1 MRRAPRGRSARGRDY
16 GGQPKA
22 REEEDEIPE
31 VYREMLAEAEMR
43 NRDVSE
49 PDHPIKKRKVGAQR
63 ATASNDVSVPQV
75 PLPMEDQG
83 QASRQVQTVYDEP
96 TSEESD
102 MEWEEVDLQRAPAQS
117 IPVAPVTG
125 ADNEP
130 LQITLDGHE
139 GKRRKVISRQKPLT
153 AAEKKLRLDIHK
165 AHVLCFLRHVQIRNL
180 WCNDDEL
187 QSFLKKMLPK
197 QVIGML
203 NPPEDKPQYSRST
216 TFVEGLNQASDA
228 FSRRFRVT
236 RPGLKRAHWVDD
248 PEKLKQKLE
257 SIMFDAEVFLSKEDF
272 CKQARTMQGS
282 RDFGAQL
289 FCALLRSAAVEAR
302 LVCSLQPLPF
312 SGTTKSMTP
321 NKQDSQY
328 IVISSDDHDT
338 SADDQQMSGL
348 SPTPVS
354 RSRRLGRPQFTPGR
368 SQKTSIPGPGF
379 TTRASPYPVFW
390 VEAFN
395 EAVQKWVPVDPLV
408 TKSIAKPSK
417 FEPPFS
423 DPSNCMV
430 YVVGF
435 EEDASAR
442 DVTRRYAKAFNA
454 KTRKMRV
461 ESTKD
466 GERWWAR
473 AMRFYEKPFLEDRD
487 EVEISELTAKTAAE
501 PMPRNVQDFKDHPIY
516 AIERQL
522 RRHEVVFPKRV
533 IGQVSLGKS
542 GSKDQV
548 LVPVYRRS
556 DVHVVRSADKWYRL
570 GRDIKIGE
578 QPLKR
583 IRANRNKDVGFSE
596 DEHDNGSG
604 TEIPLYAYFQ
614 TEVYT
619 PPPVVQGKV
628 PKNTYGNLDVYVPSM
643 VPPGGVHI
651 KHPQAAHAAR
661 VLGIDYADA
670 VTGFDFKGRHG
681 TAVFQGV
688 VVASECQEALEEVLR
703 HLEDERRQA
712 ESEEKSRET
721 LRLWKHC
728 LLKLRIAER
737 VKGYAIEGEE
747 SAVESSENFDDPE
760 EDGGGFIPEP
770 EQVMADGEFST
781 YRRSIGQEP
790 RGLTYNEAS
799 TNNGAL
805 GDEAHGG
812 GLRSD
817 QSASHLEAI
826 SVNPSETDIPK
837 TSRRPRYSLIVVP
850 NKKANINENGT
861 SQKQPQQQPQQQ
873 PEQSPEVVELEPTA
887 EAESVRSSGETGPA
901 GSSEAPITVDSSTTG
916 GSKSASVEILSRAA
930 SQTQSRSPTPEEMD
944 EASGVDDNGSLLSHD
959 PEDEDAIP
967 EWLIDFVTP
976 RTQNAESD
984 DDNLDYIDKAP
995 QNNDPDSRQVIEIDD
1010 NSDDDASYQP
1020 TSHIRARRTGDAE
1033 RRPNAARNA
1042 SGLRRS
1048 RGQPG
1053 SAEKRPGR
1061 KSIESVNG
1069 NKKKTDKQQKDK
1081 TLTQMD
1087 YVRRYLKI
1095 EPDDEVK
1102 LEYTY
1107 ITPKKK
1113 VSQGVEGKFSRG
1125 LDSAP
1130 ADGASAQ
1137 ESLSSS
1143 KKRKLEA
1150 EEDMKEILS
1159 RTSTPEKKVLKESPK
1174 TPRKLWKSEIPSS
1187 QSPESPGVAII
1198 SSSQFRNATR
1208 SPSNLGLSTKP
1219 ISTIKEESPSSKQI
1233 NISASHVSIS
1243 EDQLPPTLMPDFEL
1257 PSELDVNKETNLGV
1271 DETQSNSVK
1280 GPSASASELEEQ
1292 PEPDKPPPSTER
1304 TVVYETD
1311 AETDYSDD
1319 EPIVS
1324 GANDE
1329 PNAMV
1334 FEDQDDEDED
1344 RSPLSDSQDLPPPIP
1359 HPGLE
1364 DEPGPLQSE
1373 TNLSSEASI
1382 LYQRRQ
1388 PATQFPLEP
1397 IPTLSTQKLA
1407 ELFPQE
1413 SSIQQTMAE
1422 PSCTKS
1428 SADKVQALS
1437 GPSLQT
1443 QTQSQ
1448 TQDLDEYSTEMIPES
1463 SPVTRHGDYTS
1474 AGDAILPRNRAQSVV
1489 QVESSQI
1496 LDRLKGQPDPDEDS
1510 RPKGMLSRSQ
1520 LLTSSVMESV
1530 PVPGFWMGSQDSVGE
1545 PYSLTDT

>member
-1 MRRAPRGRSARGRDY
+1 MRHAPPYRSARGGRPR
-16 GGQPKA
+16 GRPKGH
-22 REEEDEIPE
+22 EEEDEIPE
-31 VYREMLAEAEMR
+31 VYREMLAEAEFR
-43 NRDVSE
+43 SPDVS
-49 PDHPIKKRKVGAQR
+49 DADRPIKKRKVGAQR
-63 ATASNDVSVPQV
+63 ATTSDVVSVPQI
-75 PLPMEDQG
+75 PLPKEDQG
-83 QASRQVQTVYDEP
+83 QASRQIQTVYDEP

-102 MEWEEVDLQRAPAQS
+102 MEWEEVDLLQTPAQS
-117 IPVAPVTG
+117 IQIGPVTTRG
-125 ADNEP
+125 DDES
-130 LQITLDGHE
+130 LQITLDNHE

-165 AHVLCFLRHVQIRNL
+165 VHVLCLLRHVQIRNL

-187 QSFLKKMLPK
+187 QSFLKRMLPK
-197 QVIGML
+197 QVIAML

-228 FSRRFRVT
+228 FSRRFRVN

-248 PEKLKQKLE
+248 PEKLKQKAE
-257 SIMFDAEVFLSKEDF
+257 SIMSDAEVFLSKEDF

-321 NKQDSQY
+321 NKPNSQY
-328 IVISSDDHDT
+328 IVISSDNHDT
-338 SADDQQMSGL
+338 SADDQQTSGL
-348 SPTPVS
+348 SPTPPS
-354 RSRRLGRPQFTPGR
+354 RSRRLGRPQFTPAR
-368 SQKTSIPGPGF
+368 PPKTSVPGPRF
-379 TTRASPYPVFW
+379 TTRVSPYPVFW

-423 DPSNCMV
+423 DPSNCMC

-442 DVTRRYAKAFNA
+442 DVTRRYVKAFNA

-466 GERWWAR
+466 GERWWTR
-473 AMRFYEKPFLEDRD
+473 TTRLYEKPFLEDRD
-487 EVEISELTAKTAAE
+487 ELEISELTAKTAAE

-522 RRHEVVFPKRV
+522 RRNEVVFPKRV
-533 IGQVSLGKS
+533 IGQVGLGKS

-578 QPLKR
+578 PPLKH

-596 DEHDNGSG
+596 DEHDNESG
-604 TEIPLYAYFQ
+604 VEIPLYAYFQ
-614 TEVYT
+614 TEIYT

-628 PKNTYGNLDVYVPSM
+628 PKNSYGNLDVYVPSM

-661 VLGIDYADA
+661 VLGVDYADA

-681 TAVFQGV
+681 TAVIQGV
-688 VVASECQEALEEVLR
+688 VVASEYREALEEVLNC
-703 HLEDERRQA
+703 LEDERRQA
-712 ESEEKSRET
+712 ESEERSTEM
-721 LRLWKHC
+721 LRLWKHF

-737 VKGYAIEGEE
+737 VKRYAIEGEE
-747 SAVESSENFDDPE
+747 SASESSEGYENQE
-760 EDGGGFIPEP
+760 EAGGGFLPEP
-770 EQVMADGEFST
+770 EQEMADAGKFST
-781 YRRSIGQEP
+781 YQRSTEQEP
-790 RGLTYNEAS
+790 RDYTLNEAS
-799 TNNGAL
+799 TNDSAR
-805 GDEAHGG
+805 GDESQGDGFKA
-812 GLRSD
+812 D
-817 QSASHLEAI
+817 KSANHIEAI
-826 SVNPSETDIPK
+826 SQNTSEIDIAK
-837 TSRRPRYSLIVVP
+837 ASRRSRYSLIVVP
-850 NKKANINENGT
+850 NKKANSNENGT
-861 SQKQPQQQPQQQ
+861 SQQQ
-873 PEQSPEVVELEPTA
+873 PEQSPEIVELDPAA
-887 EAESVRSSGETGPA
+887 EAESVKSSGQTGPA
-901 GSSEAPITVDSSTTG
+901 GSSQAPIIVDSSTAG
-916 GSKSASVEILSRAA
+916 GSKSTSVEILSRAA
-930 SQTQSRSPTPEEMD
+930 SQTQSRAHTPEEMD
-944 EASGVDDNGSLLSHD
+944 EISEADDNGSLLSHD

-984 DDNLDYIDKAP
+984 DDDDNLDYIDDAA
-995 QNNDPDSRQVIEIDD
+995 QDNNPDSRQVIEIDD
-1010 NSDDDASYQP
+1010 NSDGDASYQP
-1020 TSHIRARRTGDAE
+1020 TSHTRARRTGGAKQ
-1033 RRPNAARNA
+1033 RPDAARNA
-1042 SGLRRS
+1042 SGLRR
-1048 RGQPG
+1048 GTNQAGP
-1053 SAEKRPGR
+1053 AEKRPGR
-1061 KSIESVNG
+1061 KSIESVKG
-1069 NKKKTDKQQKDK
+1069 NKKRTEKQQKDK

-1107 ITPKKK
+1107 ITPKKNDN
-1113 VSQGVEGKFSRG
+1113 QKFKAKLPRG
-1125 LDSAP
+1125 LESAP
-1130 ADGASAQ
+1130 TEYASAQ

-1150 EEDMKEILS
+1150 EEDMKEVLS
-1159 RTSTPEKKVLKESPK
+1159 STSTPEKKILKGSPY
-1174 TPRKLWKSEIPSS
+1174 TPRKPRKSEIPSS

-1208 SPSNLGLSTKP
+1208 SPPNINSSTKP
-1219 ISTIKEESPSSKQI
+1219 TPTIKEESPSLDQTEI
-1233 NISASHVSIS
+1233 ITRQVSMV
-1243 EDQLPPTLMPDFEL
+1243 EDQLSSSMMPDSAL
-1257 PSELDVNKETNLGV
+1257 SSQLAVDDETTFDGE
-1271 DETQSNSVK
+1271 ETQSNSAK
-1280 GPSASASELEEQ
+1280 GPSASASELEEK

-1324 GANDE
+1324 GPHDE
-1329 PNAMV
+1329 PNAVV
-1334 FEDQDDEDED
+1334 FEDQADEDED
-1344 RSPLSDSQDLPPPIP
+1344 RSPLNDSQDLPPPIM

-1382 LYQRRQ
+1382 LYQRRH

-1413 SSIQQTMAE
+1413 SSIQQTMTE
-1422 PSCTKS
+1422 TSCTKS
-1428 SADKVQALS
+1428 SAHKVQALS
-1437 GPSLQT
+1437 DPSFQT

-1448 TQDLDEYSTEMIPES
+1448 TQDLDKYSTEMIPES
-1463 SPVTRHGDYTS
+1463 SPVARHGDYAST
-1474 AGDAILPRNRAQSVV
+1474 GDPLLPQNRAQSVV

-1496 LDRLKGQPDPDEDS
+1496 VDRLKRQADPDEDS
-1510 RPKGMLSRSQ
+1510 RPRGMLSRSQ

>member
-1 MRRAPRGRSARGRDY
+1 MRRAPPDRSARGRLSR
-16 GGQPKA
+16 GRPKG

-31 VYREMLAEAEMR
+31 VYREMLAEAELR
-43 NRDVSE
+43 SPDVLE
-49 PDHPIKKRKVGAQR
+49 ADRPIKRRKVRAQR
-63 ATASNDVSVPQV
+63 ATMNDVVSVPQKA
-75 PLPMEDQG
+75 LPMEDQS
-83 QASRQVQTVYDEP
+83 QANRQVQTVYEEP
-96 TSEESD
+96 SSEESD
-102 MEWEEVDLQRAPAQS
+102 MEWEEVDLQQAPAQS
-117 IPVAPVTG
+117 IQIAPVTG
-125 ADNEP
+125 GDDES
-130 LQITLDGHE
+130 LQITLDDHA

-165 AHVLCFLRHVQIRNL
+165 VHVLCLLRHVQIRNL

-187 QSFLKKMLPK
+187 QSFLKRMLPK
-197 QVIGML
+197 QVIAML

-228 FSRRFRVT
+228 FSRRFRVN

-248 PEKLKQKLE
+248 PEKLKQKVE
-257 SIMFDAEVFLSKEDF
+257 SIMSDAEVFLSKEDF

-321 NKQDSQY
+321 NKPDPQY
-328 IVISSDDHDT
+328 IVISSDDRDT
-338 SADDQQMSGL
+338 SADDQQMPGV
-348 SPTPVS
+348 SPTPAS
-354 RSRRLGRPQFTPGR
+354 RSRRLGRPQFTPAR
-368 SQKTSIPGPGF
+368 SHKTSIPGPRF
-379 TTRASPYPVFW
+379 TTQVSPYPVFW

-423 DPSNCMV
+423 DPSNCMT
-430 YVVGF
+430 YVVAF

-442 DVTRRYAKAFNA
+442 DVTRRYVKAFNA
-454 KTRKMRV
+454 KTRKLRV

-466 GERWWAR
+466 GERWWVR
-473 AMRFYEKPFLEDRD
+473 TMSFYEKPFLEDRD

-522 RRHEVVFPKRV
+522 RRNEVIFPKRV
-533 IGQVSLGKS
+533 IGQVGLGKS

-570 GRDIKIGE
+570 GRDIKMGE

-583 IRANRNKDVGFSE
+583 VRANRRTDVGFSE
-596 DEHDNGSG
+596 DEHDNESG
-604 TEIPLYAYFQ
+604 VEIPLYAYFQ
-614 TEVYT
+614 TEIYT

-628 PKNTYGNLDVYVPSM
+628 PKNSYGNLDVYVPSM

-681 TAVFQGV
+681 TAVLQGV
-688 VVASECQEALEEVLR
+688 VVASQYQEALEEVLDY
-703 HLEDERRQA
+703 LEDERRQA
-712 ESEEKSRET
+712 ESEEKSTEM
-721 LRLWKHC
+721 LRLWRHF

-737 VKGYAIEGEE
+737 VKSYAIEGEE
-747 SAVESSENFDDPE
+747 SAGESSEGYEDQE
-760 EDGGGFIPEP
+760 EAGGGFLPEP
-770 EQVMADGEFST
+770 EQEMADAGKFAT
-781 YRRSIGQEP
+781 YRRSTEEEP
-790 RGLTYNEAS
+790 RGHTHNKAS

-805 GDEAHGG
+805 EDEAHGG
-812 GLRSD
+812 GFKPD
-817 QSASHLEAI
+817 KGASHKEPVC
-826 SVNPSETDIPK
+826 VNPSKIDIPK
-837 TSRRPRYSLIVVP
+837 ASRRPRYSLIVVP
-850 NKKANINENGT
+850 NKKATGVADGT
-861 SQKQPQQQPQQQ
+861 SQQHPELQ
-873 PEQSPEVVELEPTA
+873 PEQSRETVELDSA
-887 EAESVRSSGETGPA
+887 ADAESVKSSGQTGPA
-901 GSSEAPITVDSSTTG
+901 GSSEAPIMVDSSTAG
-916 GSKSASVEILSRAA
+916 GSTSASVEILSGSA
-930 SQTQSRSPTPEEMD
+930 SQTQSRTHTPEEMD
-944 EASGVDDNGSLLSHD
+944 EESVADDNGSLLSHD

-984 DDNLDYIDKAP
+984 DDDDNLDYIDDAAQDTK
-995 QNNDPDSRQVIEIDD
+995 PDSRQVIEIED

-1020 TSHIRARRTGDAE
+1020 TSHTRARRTEGAK
-1033 RRPNAARNA
+1033 RRPDATRNA
-1042 SGLRRS
+1042 SGLRRDIN
-1048 RGQPG
+1048 RAGP
-1053 SAEKRPGR
+1053 AERRPGR
-1061 KSIESVNG
+1061 KSIENVKGS
-1069 NKKKTDKQQKDK
+1069 KKRTEKQQKDK

-1107 ITPKKK
+1107 ITPKKND
-1113 VSQGVEGKFSRG
+1113 SQGIEGKLPRG
-1125 LDSAP
+1125 LESAP
-1130 ADGASAQ
+1130 TEYVSAQ

-1150 EEDMKEILS
+1150 EEDMKEVLS
-1159 RTSTPEKKVLKESPK
+1159 STSTPEKRVLKGSPK
-1174 TPRKLWKSEIPSS
+1174 TPRKPWKSEIPSS

-1198 SSSQFRNATR
+1198 SSSQFRKATR
-1208 SPSNLGLSTKP
+1208 SPPNLDFSTKP
-1219 ISTIKEESPSSKQI
+1219 TSTIKEESPGLNQT
-1233 NISASHVSIS
+1233 NIIARQVSMS
-1243 EDQLPPTLMPDFEL
+1243 EDQLPPTMIPDLES
-1257 PSELDVNKETNLGV
+1257 PSELAVDNETNYDV
-1271 DETQSNSVK
+1271 EETQSNSAK
-1280 GPSASASELEEQ
+1280 RPSASASELEK

-1311 AETDYSDD
+1311 AESDYSDD
-1319 EPIVS
+1319 QPIVS
-1324 GANDE
+1324 GPHDE
-1329 PNAMV
+1329 PNAML
-1334 FEDQDDEDED
+1334 FGDQADEGED
-1344 RSPLSDSQDLPPPIP
+1344 RSPLSDSQDLPPPIL

-1413 SSIQQTMAE
+1413 SSVQQTTTE
-1422 PSCTKS
+1422 TSCTKS
-1428 SADKVQALS
+1428 SAHKVQALS
-1437 GPSLQT
+1437 DPSLPT

-1448 TQDLDEYSTEMIPES
+1448 TQDLDKYSTEMIPES
-1463 SPVTRHGDYTS
+1463 SPVTGQGDHAST
-1474 AGDAILPRNRAQSVV
+1474 GDALLPQNLAQSVV

-1496 LDRLKGQPDPDEDS
+1496 VDRPKRQADSDEDS
-1510 RPKGMLSRSQ
+1510 RPRGMLSRSQ

>member
-1 MRRAPRGRSARGRDY
+1 MRRAPPGRSARGRISR
-16 GGQPKA
+16 GRPNG
-22 REEEDEIPE
+22 REEEDEILE
-31 VYREMLAEAEMR
+31 VYREMLAEAELR
-43 NRDVSE
+43 SPDVSE
-49 PDHPIKKRKVGAQR
+49 ADRPIKKRKVGAQR
-63 ATASNDVSVPQV
+63 ATTSDVVFVPQV

-83 QASRQVQTVYDEP
+83 QASRQVQTAYDEP

-102 MEWEEVDLQRAPAQS
+102 MEWEEVDLQQAPAQS
-117 IPVAPVTG
+117 IQIAPVTG
-125 ADNEP
+125 GDNEP
-130 LQITLDGHE
+130 LQITLDNHE
-139 GKRRKVISRQKPLT
+139 GKRRKVVSRQKPLT

-165 AHVLCFLRHVQIRNL
+165 VHVLCLLRHVQIRNL

-187 QSFLKKMLPK
+187 QSFLKRMLPK
-197 QVIGML
+197 QVIAML
-203 NPPEDKPQYSRST
+203 NPAEDKPQYSRST
-216 TFVEGLNQASDA
+216 TFVDGLNQASDA
-228 FSRRFRVT
+228 FSRRFRVN

-248 PEKLKQKLE
+248 PEKLKQKVE
-257 SIMFDAEVFLSKEDF
+257 SIMSDAEVFLSKEDF

-312 SGTTKSMTP
+312 SGTTKNMTP
-321 NKQDSQY
+321 NKSNSQY
-328 IVISSDDHDT
+328 IVLSSDDHDT
-338 SADDQQMSGL
+338 SADDQQTSDF
-348 SPTPVS
+348 SPTPAS
-354 RSRRLGRPQFTPGR
+354 RSRRLGRPQFTPAR

-379 TTRASPYPVFW
+379 TAQASPYPVFW

-408 TKSIAKPSK
+408 TKTIAKPSK

-423 DPSNCMV
+423 DSSNCMS

-454 KTRKMRV
+454 KTRKLRV

-466 GERWWAR
+466 GERWWTR

-522 RRHEVVFPKRV
+522 RRNEVVFPKRV

-578 QPLKR
+578 QPLKH
-583 IRANRNKDVGFSE
+583 IRANRNKDAGFSE
-596 DEHDNGSG
+596 DEHDNESG
-604 TEIPLYAYFQ
+604 REIPLYAYFQ

-628 PKNTYGNLDVYVPSM
+628 PKNSYGNLDVYVPSM

-688 VVASECQEALEEVLR
+688 VVASECQEALEEVLD

-712 ESEEKSRET
+712 ESEEKSREM
-721 LRLWKHC
+721 LRLWKHF

-737 VKGYAIEGEE
+737 VKSYAIEGEE
-747 SAVESSENFDDPE
+747 SAGEISENYEDPE
-760 EDGGGFIPEP
+760 EAGGGFIPEP
-770 EQVMADGEFST
+770 EQEISDTGKFST
-781 YRRSIGQEP
+781 YQRSTEQEP
-790 RGLTYNEAS
+790 RGHTYNEAS
-799 TNNGAL
+799 ANNGVL
-805 GDEAHGG
+805 GDEAHRG
-812 GLRSD
+812 GLKSD
-817 QSASHLEAI
+817 ESTSRIEAI
-826 SVNPSETDIPK
+826 SVYPPARDIPK
-837 TSRRPRYSLIVVP
+837 PSRRPRYSLIVVP
-850 NKKANINENGT
+850 NKKAESNENGT
-861 SQKQPQQQPQQQ
+861 SQQQPQQQ
-873 PEQSPEVVELEPTA
+873 HEESPEIVELEPAA
-887 EAESVRSSGETGPA
+887 EAESVKSSGETGPA
-901 GSSEAPITVDSSTTG
+901 GSSEAPIMVDSSTAG

-930 SQTQSRSPTPEEMD
+930 SQIQSRTPTPEEID
-944 EASGVDDNGSLLSHD
+944 ETSGVDDNGSLLSHD

-984 DDNLDYIDKAP
+984 DDDNLDYINNAAP
-995 QNNDPDSRQVIEIDD
+995 DNNPNSRQVIELDD

-1020 TSHIRARRTGDAE
+1020 TSYIRARRTGDAE
-1033 RRPNAARNA
+1033 GRSNAARNA

-1048 RGQPG
+1048 TGQAG
-1053 SAEKRPGR
+1053 SAEKRFGR
-1061 KSIESVNG
+1061 KSIESVKSS
-1069 NKKKTDKQQKDK
+1069 KKKTEKQQKDK

-1095 EPDDEVK
+1095 EPDEEVK

-1107 ITPKKK
+1107 ITPKKND
-1113 VSQGVEGKFSRG
+1113 SQRVEGKLTRG
-1125 LDSAP
+1125 LESAP
-1130 ADGASAQ
+1130 TEDAAAQ

-1150 EEDMKEILS
+1150 EDDMKGALS
-1159 RTSTPEKKVLKESPK
+1159 STSTPEKKVLKGSPK
-1174 TPRKLWKSEIPSS
+1174 TPRKPWKSEIPSS

-1208 SPSNLGLSTKP
+1208 PPANLDFSIKP
-1219 ISTIKEESPSSKQI
+1219 TSTIKEESPSLNQT
-1233 NISASHVSIS
+1233 NVSARHVSMS
-1243 EDQLPPTLMPDFEL
+1243 EDQLPPTMIPDFES
-1257 PSELDVNKETNLGV
+1257 PSERAVDNETKFEV
-1271 DETQSNSVK
+1271 EETQSDSAM
-1280 GPSASASELEEQ
+1280 GPSASGSELEKKL
-1292 PEPDKPPPSTER
+1292 EPDKPPPSTER

-1319 EPIVS
+1319 EPIVA
-1324 GANDE
+1324 GPNDE
-1329 PNAMV
+1329 PNAIP
-1334 FEDQDDEDED
+1334 FEDEDDEGED
-1344 RSPLSDSQDLPPPIP
+1344 RSPLSDSQDLPPPIS

-1413 SSIQQTMAE
+1413 SSIQQTMTE
-1422 PSCTKS
+1422 TSCTKS
-1428 SADKVQALS
+1428 SAHKVQALFD
-1437 GPSLQT
+1437 PSLQT

-1448 TQDLDEYSTEMIPES
+1448 TQDLDKYSTEMIPES
-1463 SPVTRHGDYTS
+1463 SPVARPGDYAST
-1474 AGDAILPRNRAQSVV
+1474 GDAILPQNRAQSVV
-1489 QVESSQI
+1489 QVESSQTV
-1496 LDRLKGQPDPDEDS
+1496 DRLKRQADPDEDS
-1510 RPKGMLSRSQ
+1510 RPRGMLSRSQ

>member
-1 MRRAPRGRSARGRDY
+1 MRQGDGPSTNAKSARE
-16 GGQPKA
+16 Q
-22 REEEDEIPE
+22 
-31 VYREMLAEAEMR
+31 
-43 NRDVSE
+43 
-49 PDHPIKKRKVGAQR
+49 
-63 ATASNDVSVPQV
+63 
-75 PLPMEDQG
+75 
-83 QASRQVQTVYDEP
+83 
-96 TSEESD
+96 
-102 MEWEEVDLQRAPAQS
+102 
-117 IPVAPVTG
+117 
-125 ADNEP
+125 
-130 LQITLDGHE
+130 
-139 GKRRKVISRQKPLT
+139 
-153 AAEKKLRLDIHK
+153 
-165 AHVLCFLRHVQIRNL
+165 
-180 WCNDDEL
+180 
-187 QSFLKKMLPK
+187 
-197 QVIGML
+197 
-203 NPPEDKPQYSRST
+203 
-216 TFVEGLNQASDA
+216 
-228 FSRRFRVT
+228 FR
-236 RPGLKRAHWVDD
+236 
-248 PEKLKQKLE
+248 
-257 SIMFDAEVFLSKEDF
+257 
-272 CKQARTMQGS
+272 
-282 RDFGAQL
+282 
-289 FCALLRSAAVEAR
+289 
-302 LVCSLQPLPF
+302 
-312 SGTTKSMTP
+312 TP
-321 NKQDSQY
+321 NKPPISSASTTSNARIGTATSKKQSGTP
-328 IVISSDDHDT
+328 ISSD
-338 SADDQQMSGL
+338 
-348 SPTPVS
+348 
-354 RSRRLGRPQFTPGR
+354 
-368 SQKTSIPGPGF
+368 
-379 TTRASPYPVFW
+379 
-390 VEAFN
+390 
-395 EAVQKWVPVDPLV
+395 
-408 TKSIAKPSK
+408 
-417 FEPPFS
+417 
-423 DPSNCMV
+423 
-430 YVVGF
+430 
-435 EEDASAR
+435 
-442 DVTRRYAKAFNA
+442 
-454 KTRKMRV
+454 
-461 ESTKD
+461 
-466 GERWWAR
+466 
-473 AMRFYEKPFLEDRD
+473 
-487 EVEISELTAKTAAE
+487 
-501 PMPRNVQDFKDHPIY
+501 
-516 AIERQL
+516 
-522 RRHEVVFPKRV
+522 
-533 IGQVSLGKS
+533 
-542 GSKDQV
+542 
-548 LVPVYRRS
+548 
-556 DVHVVRSADKWYRL
+556 
-570 GRDIKIGE
+570 
-578 QPLKR
+578 
-583 IRANRNKDVGFSE
+583 
-596 DEHDNGSG
+596 
-604 TEIPLYAYFQ
+604 
-614 TEVYT
+614 
-619 PPPVVQGKV
+619 
-628 PKNTYGNLDVYVPSM
+628 
-643 VPPGGVHI
+643 
-651 KHPQAAHAAR
+651 
-661 VLGIDYADA
+661 
-670 VTGFDFKGRHG
+670 
-681 TAVFQGV
+681 
-688 VVASECQEALEEVLR
+688 
-703 HLEDERRQA
+703 
-712 ESEEKSRET
+712 
-721 LRLWKHC
+721 
-728 LLKLRIAER
+728 
-737 VKGYAIEGEE
+737 
-747 SAVESSENFDDPE
+747 
-760 EDGGGFIPEP
+760 
-770 EQVMADGEFST
+770 
-781 YRRSIGQEP
+781 
-790 RGLTYNEAS
+790 
-799 TNNGAL
+799 
-805 GDEAHGG
+805 
-812 GLRSD
+812 
-817 QSASHLEAI
+817 SASK
-826 SVNPSETDIPK
+826 PWK
-837 TSRRPRYSLIVVP
+837 
-850 NKKANINENGT
+850 
-861 SQKQPQQQPQQQ
+861 
-873 PEQSPEVVELEPTA
+873 
-887 EAESVRSSGETGPA
+887 
-901 GSSEAPITVDSSTTG
+901 
-916 GSKSASVEILSRAA
+916 
-930 SQTQSRSPTPEEMD
+930 
-944 EASGVDDNGSLLSHD
+944 GSLLSRD
-959 PEDEDAIP
+959 QPT
-967 EWLIDFVTP
+967 LTQIDFVTP

-984 DDNLDYIDKAP
+984 DDNLDYIDKAA
-995 QNNDPDSRQVIEIDD
+995 QNNDPDSHQVIEIDD

-1069 NKKKTDKQQKDK
+1069 NKKTDKQQKDK